1 MIYYVLRNA
10 AIFLKGAH
18 EVSKEDVGELES
30 LYYAV
35 CGKVKEQL
43 YDVKIRLDNNFI
55 APEDKYITFKSDG
68 FGIES
73 VSAGEFKAILVSYE
87 DFLYDSDVVK
97 LMREAFKAKHIR
109 GHKSGSRPVF
119 LDPRNMACGMIFG
132 TLKEKERV
140 ALQNEEF
147 EKYIENMP
155 SELAASHRRNR
166 YSTGIHMRAKKLSK
180 KDTGS
185 PMGSGDSAEQ
195 RFDKDEKKGPQ
206 YLDYLDE
213 YSVMSIESFMTID
226 SSDELQDEELV
237 IKQFK
242 ESENPTSNN
251 VIRERNHPLM
261 QLDILCD
268 LDKQAARTDSSFSVH
283 GGEEAGNL
291 LSTQRNSSYSLE
303 GCFQPIVQS
312 GSPGISCACSPDCL
326 CAPLCAT
333 EPTERCLCMENSLFC
348 HVTKGADI
356 DKLFHPG
363 KHEEVE
369 EALKAEQKHTA
380 PKMDLEVTQQ
390 HLAGQAPL
398 AAPVD
403 AFSESMDE
411 MQPDSTTNASASSK
425 KAHAEWLDPLAH
437 GRNLDIT
444 DVVAKRIFGGSLSI
458 FAVEMPNGER
468 VRNCESEWHN
478 QMRADMDAHRQRYEP
493 DPDWYIPPGATYGR
507 LSLHHISQQHTLRKR
522 ILDKTVGNITGKKA
536 MCKPLRLK
544 EDLRSLTLPT
554 NPMLDRSAHHQP
566 GLMSGLFT
574 GRFAHR
580 SKAKDSRDYG
590 RSCVPVAVDSPKARR
605 RAPY

>member
-1 MIYYVLRNA
+1 M
-10 AIFLKGAH
+10 
-18 EVSKEDVGELES
+18 
-30 LYYAV
+30 
-35 CGKVKEQL
+35 
-43 YDVKIRLDNNFI
+43 
-55 APEDKYITFKSDG
+55 
-68 FGIES
+68 
-73 VSAGEFKAILVSYE
+73 SYE

-147 EKYIENMP
+147 EKYVKNLP
-155 SELAASHRRNR
+155 SQLAASHRRNR

-180 KDTGS
+180 KNTS
-185 PMGSGDSAEQ
+185 SLMASGESAEQ
-195 RFDKDEKKGPQ
+195 RFDEDEKKGPQ

-226 SSDELQDEELV
+226 SNDELQDQELV

-242 ESENPTSNN
+242 DSENLRSNN
-251 VIRERNHPLM
+251 VIQEGNHPLM

-268 LDKQAARTDSSFSVH
+268 LDKQAARTNSSFGVH
-283 GGEEAGNL
+283 GGEEAGNQL
-291 LSTQRNSSYSLE
+291 PTQRNDSYSLDRY
-303 GCFQPIVQS
+303 FQPVVQS
-312 GSPGISCACSPDCL
+312 GSPETSCACRPDCL

-333 EPTERCLCMENSLFC
+333 EPTEKCLCKENSLFC

-356 DKLFHPG
+356 DKLFHSG

-369 EALKAEQKHTA
+369 EALKAEPMHTA
-380 PKMDLEVTQQ
+380 LEMDLEITEQ
-390 HLAGQAPL
+390 HPAGPAPI
-398 AAPVD
+398 AAPED
-403 AFSESMDE
+403 TFSEPIDE
-411 MQPDSTTNASASSK
+411 MQPDSATNASASSK
-425 KAHAEWLDPLAH
+425 KTYAEWLDFLPQ
-437 GRNLDIT
+437 GRELDTT
-444 DVVAKRIFGGSLSI
+444 DVVEKTLFGGSLSI

-478 QMRADMDAHRQRYEP
+478 QMRAAMDAHRQRYEP
-493 DPDWYIPPGATYGR
+493 DPDWYFPPGTTYGR
-507 LSLHHISQQHTLRKR
+507 LSLHHISQQHTLGKR

-536 MCKPLRLK
+536 MCKQLRLK
-544 EDLRSLTLPT
+544 EDLRGPALPT
-554 NPMLDRSAHHQP
+554 NPMLERSAHNQP
-566 GLMSGLFT
+566 GLISNLFT

-590 RSCVPVAVDSPKARR
+590 RSCVTVAANSPKARHQ
-605 RAPY
+605 APY